1 MTDVPLVAESALA
14 HREDREHQVAHRRIE
29 GVIIETR
36 HASYRATRGVTSD
49 AAALVAVAMQAGTPM
64 PSR

>member
-1 MTDVPLVAESALA
+1 V
-14 HREDREHQVAHRRIE
+14 
-29 GVIIETR
+29 
-36 HASYRATRGVTSD
+36 SYRATRGVTSD